1 MWNEKQQKVIDGLGK
16 GEVVQLRF
24 TSGRYGLPLIS
35 KNGIVSPCG
44 ENTNQ
49 GLSNVGINEETKTTP
64 TPSGDRDKKT
74 KVMAGEKT
82 KVMNR
87 KTKVINEEYPE
98 KTKVMEPKTKVMD
111 DNSQK
116 TKVKLLMLILD
127 NRKITTKELV
137 NGSGLSQSGV
147 EWNLR
152 ELKESGKINRVG
164 SARTGSWGVV
174 L

>member
-1 MWNEKQQKVIDGLGK
+1 MWNEKQRKVIDGLGK
-16 GEVVQLRF
+16 GEVVQCF

-49 GLSNVGINEETKTTP
+49 ELSDVLVNEETKTTV
-64 TPSGDRDKKT
+64 TSSGDTDKKT

-127 NRKITTKELV
+127 NPKITTKELV

-164 SARTGSWGVV
+164 SARTGSWEVV